1 MQLWWKHWS
10 CLVIILQI
18 IQDSFEDFQRDKARD
33 KGSEK
38 QDDMRIFFNT
48 PPNVKHGT
56 TSYITKAVL
65 RTLLEGEIKF
75 VNEEMCHI
83 T

>member
-1 MQLWWKHWS
+1 MVEVKF
-10 CLVIILQI
+10 
-18 IQDSFEDFQRDKARD
+18 IQDSFEKFQKDLSREE
-33 KGSEK
+33 GHEK

-48 PPNVKHGT
+48 HPNIKHGT

-75 VNEEMCHI
+75 VNDEMCHI
-83 T
+83 A